1 MSPEVNAYGMMA
13 AFAIVPFIALAMF
26 HVFLY
31 RVSTTLG
38 TNIVYYGI
46 ILLLLSSVAFFTYS
60 VLYSEFL
67 SIILYLPLALLN
79 LYYAYSYISLVR

>member
-1 MSPEVNAYGMMA
+1 MSQEEGAYIMIA
-13 AFAIVPFIALAMF
+13 AFTIVPVIVLFIF

-38 TNIVYYGI
+38 INIVYYGV

-60 VLYSEFL
+60 VLYSEFI

-79 LYYAYSYISLVR
+79 LYYAYSYIMLVR